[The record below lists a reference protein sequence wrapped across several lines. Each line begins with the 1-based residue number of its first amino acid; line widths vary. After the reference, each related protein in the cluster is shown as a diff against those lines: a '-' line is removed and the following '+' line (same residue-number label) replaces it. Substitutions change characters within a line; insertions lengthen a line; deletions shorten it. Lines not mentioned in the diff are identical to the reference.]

1 MDENGS
7 FAALKLFL
15 VFGPLLGLLLL
26 DRYHLMRDRR
36 REEQARAQAP
46 TAAKSEPP
54 SPG

>member
-26 DRYHLMRDRR
+26 DRYLLSRDRR
-36 REEQARAQAP
+36 RDEGEKGRVG
-46 TAAKSEPP
+46 AASNGNPP
-54 SPG
+54 SA